1 MFLFLSVSV
10 VYGLPWKTL
19 IRFYKFF
26 DTRHPN
32 VTCGR
37 TAYSM
42 SYPHR
47 NAAHPCTH
55 THLRGHAHT
64 HTHTYTHTHTHT
76 HTHTRTR
83 AHPHAHTHTYAQ
95 THIHTQ
101 TKTNTHTHTHMVN
114 ISVCI
119 VQNYTFTVK
128 LVCILYN
135 DVP

>member
-47 NAAHPCTH
+47 NAAHPLLCLSYRAV
-55 THLRGHAHT
+55 HLRRRLLCAL
-64 HTHTYTHTHTHT
+64 Y
-76 HTHTRTR
+76 RFVPLR
-83 AHPHAHTHTYAQ
+83 R
-95 THIHTQ
+95 
-101 TKTNTHTHTHMVN
+101 MV
-114 ISVCI
+114 I
-119 VQNYTFTVK
+119 VY
-128 LVCILYN
+128 IM
-135 DVP
+135 